1 MVTTSPILEPFLP
14 NNLSRSGIVLTPA
27 GKEATRQVCE
37 IMRAG
42 FGIETIDSIQTVDN
56 AGILST
62 NYFVKVVGQR
72 LVLKSR
78 PGLNEVALRLEFEAV
93 LAEQLLAQGIPV
105 PVALASTNGGH
116 VVECFGSSWACFR
129 HCAGTYFQGF
139 PGETEVAAHGY
150 AILSAALR
158 KIAPF
163 SGGAANQGALVTD
176 LAEMVRA
183 TPVPPTNDAMM
194 AALYLT
200 HREPLLNVIDH
211 ITATRPV
218 IESQIQ
224 MMHTDFHP
232 LNILMEHGRLTA
244 ILDFEDIKP
253 YPVAAANGFAAYK
266 LIRQALIRVPAAER
280 EREAR
285 KLVLQWVTEWSSQ
298 LPDLGCSVRALGEG
312 ALYRVLGLLQL
323 MFDAWLRKSD
333 TKFNFDFQKQMGS
346 LREIGII
353 FDLCWCSGKQ

>member
-1 MVTTSPILEPFLP
+1 MVTTSPILEPFLA
-14 NNLSRSGIVLTPA
+14 NNLSRSCIELKPA
-27 GKEATRQVCE
+27 GKEAAGQVCE
-37 IMRAG
+37 VMRAG
-42 FGIETIDSIQTVDN
+42 FGIGTIDSIQMIGN

-62 NYFVKVVGQR
+62 NYFVKVAGQR

-78 PGLNEVALRLEFEAV
+78 PGRDEVALRLEFETA

-116 VVECFGSSWACFR
+116 VVECSGSSWACFH

-150 AILSAALR
+150 ANLSAALR
-158 KIAPF
+158 KIAPL
-163 SGGAANQGALVTD
+163 SGDAANEGALVTD

-211 ITATRPV
+211 ITAARPV

-224 MMHTDFHP
+224 VMHTDFHP
-232 LNILMEHGRLTA
+232 LNILMEYGRLTA

-266 LIRQALIRVPAAER
+266 LIRQALVRVPAAER

-285 KLVLQWVTEWSSQ
+285 NLVLQWLTEWSRLMPSQ
-298 LPDLGCSVRALGEG
+298 TLDSHTLGMG
-312 ALYRVLGLLQL
+312 ALYRVLGLLHL
-323 MFDAWLRKSD
+323 MFDAWLRRGD
-333 TKFNFDFQKQMGS
+333 NRFNFDFQKQMGS
-346 LREIGII
+346 LREIGLI
-353 FDLCWCSGKQ
+353 FDLRWCSGEQ